1 MYVFH
6 STSTAKLLRCFFYG
20 GYHTFFPTRDI
31 RSGELQTAELQ
42 TNRTRYKSI
51 KWITIPP
58 GNLTTP
64 LPQPYLRCMENPP
77 QNYFKGRGAQLN
89 VHNRF
94 LKQRVVQEHIEMID
108 EPLLLDE
115 KTELIETHPKTI
127 LNKVESPDVMGLS
140 MNPYQGCEHGCI
152 YCYARNAHEYW
163 GYSAGLDFER
173 KIIVKRNAAELLEK
187 ALSNPKHQPEPIMFS
202 GNTDCYQPV
211 ERKLGIT
218 RKMLEVLL
226 KYKHPAA
233 MITKNNLILRDID
246 LLQELAKLKLVHV
259 MISITGL
266 DEQMRLKLEPRTA
279 TYKNRLEVI
288 RELSKAGIPVG
299 VMTAPIIPGIN
310 SHEIPAVI
318 EAAAEAGATAAGY
331 TIVRLNGAI
340 GEIFKDWLEKNF
352 PDRAQKVWN
361 QICAMHGGQV
371 NDSRYGTRMRG
382 EGHEA
387 SSIRQLF
394 KIAVKKHGLNN
405 DRFEFDLTLFDPHA
419 GDSQLRLF

>member
-1 MYVFH
+1 MNH
-6 STSTAKLLRCFFYG
+6 HTQLQTAKLQTDRTPYRC
-20 GYHTFFPTRDI
+20 
-31 RSGELQTAELQ
+31 
-42 TNRTRYKSI
+42 I
-51 KWITIPP
+51 KFVTIPLFP
-58 GNLTTP
+58 LTT
-64 LPQPYLRCMENPP
+64 LPPPTYLRNMENNPD
-77 QNYFKGRGAQLN
+77 NYFKGRGAQIN

-108 EPLLLDE
+108 EPLLQE
-115 KTELIETHPKTI
+115 AKTELIETHPKTI
-127 LNKVESPDVMGLS
+127 INKVESPDLMGLS

-173 KIIVKRNAAELLEK
+173 KIIVKKNAAELLAKE
-187 ALSNPKHQPEPIMFS
+187 LSNPKHQPEPIMFS

-218 RKMLEVLL
+218 RQMLEVLL

-233 MITKNNLILRDID
+233 MITKNNLILRDLDI
-246 LLQELAKLKLVHV
+246 LQEMAKLKLVHV

-266 DEQMRLKLEPRTA
+266 DENMRLKLEPRTA

-288 RELSKAGIPVG
+288 RELAKAGIPVG

-318 EAAAEAGATAAGY
+318 AAAAEAGATTAGY

-352 PDRAQKVWN
+352 PDRANKVWN

-387 SSIRQLF
+387 ASIRQLF
-394 KIAVKKHGLNN
+394 KIAVKKHGL
-405 DRFEFDLTLFDPHA
+405 DKDDFEFDLTLYDPHA
-419 GDSQLRLF
+419 GDAQLRLF